1 MPLPVPTPSENQ
13 EQFIS
18 RCMGDDKVVSEFP
31 DESQRYAVCEGQWV
45 RGEAILK
52 SLYPEGEE

>member
-1 MPLPVPTPSENQ
+1 MPLPVPTPDENE

-18 RCMGDDKVVSEFP
+18 RCMADRTMIKEFP
-31 DESQRYAVCEGQWV
+31 EEHQRFAVCSMQFD